1 MKARWNVRLLLA
13 LLIIVGYLW
22 GHHRLASMD
31 ERFFIRSPGGIRALG
46 LYLVGDYAAAGRAY
60 SALAPASALTSPPR
74 STGDALVVNRLLA
87 AVLRDARA
95 GETGRSVRTM
105 HRVLWMDAEIRGS
118 SASLFEIVTFTGDAL
133 RAPPAR
139 RHTALLATMH
149 AYLRRFD
156 IAHEATALDY
166 AREAI
171 ARGDLVPETYVT
183 LSILQAAVG
192 ELAESRAAVDRAL
205 AMDAQHPS
213 ALVWAA
219 VQAGRHNNIL
229 AEHRFLRAAWTATS
243 HDPGVGEALE
253 RLLTKLGD
261 AHGLDALTRERLADR
276 AETSRD

>member
-13 LLIIVGYLW
+13 LLLMVGYLW
-22 GHHRLASMD
+22 EHHQLASMD
-31 ERFFIRSPGGIRALG
+31 ERFFIRSPGGMRALG

-60 SALAPASALTSPPR
+60 SALVPSSALTWPPH
-74 STGDALVVNRLLA
+74 STGDALVVDRLLA
-87 AVLRDARA
+87 AALREARA
-95 GETGRSVRTM
+95 GEADRSVRTM
-105 HRVLWMDAEIRGS
+105 HRVLWLDAEIRGS
-118 SASLFEIVTFTGDAL
+118 SASIFEIVTFTGDAL
-133 RAPPAR
+133 QAPPAR
-139 RHTALLATMH
+139 RHAALLATMH

-183 LSILQAAVG
+183 LSILHAGAG
-192 ELAESRAAVDRAL
+192 ELAESGAAVDRAL

-219 VQAGRHNNIL
+219 VQAGRRHDIL

-243 HDPGVGEALE
+243 HDPRVGEALE

-261 AHGLDALTRERLADR
+261 THGLDALTRERLANR
-276 AETSRD
+276 AGTSRD

>member
-13 LLIIVGYLW
+13 LLLMVGYLW
-22 GHHRLASMD
+22 EHHQLASMD
-31 ERFFIRSPGGIRALG
+31 ERFFIRSPGGMRALG
-46 LYLVGDYAAAGRAY
+46 FYLVGDYAAAGRAY
-60 SALAPASALTSPPR
+60 SALVPSSALTSPPR
-74 STGDALVVNRLLA
+74 STGDALVVERLLA
-87 AVLRDARA
+87 AALREARA
-95 GETGRSVRTM
+95 GDIGRSVRTM
-105 HRVLWMDAEIRGS
+105 HRVLGLDAKIRGS

-133 RAPPAR
+133 QAPPAR
-139 RHTALLATMH
+139 RPTALLATMH

-183 LSILQAAVG
+183 LSILHAGAG

-219 VQAGRHNNIL
+219 VQAGRRRDIL

-253 RLLTKLGD
+253 RLLTELGD
-261 AHGLDALTRERLADR
+261 THGLDALTRDRLADR
-276 AETSRD
+276 AGTIRD